1 MVSVSK
7 KELTENYAA
16 LTSIP
21 FVRRTIKCVKQ
32 LTKENKELR
41 KENEM
46 FKKMIDTLFDMQSAN
61 GTKHNGCCGPTVNQ
75 PVSEVAIKKERVVVD
90 LSKDISHST
99 DENVVYDITDKSNNH
114 LHMEI
119 LARPYGVAM

>member
-1 MVSVSK
+1 MVSVTK

-41 KENEM
+41 KENEY
-46 FKKMIDTLFDMQSAN
+46 K
-61 GTKHNGCCGPTVNQ
+61 
-75 PVSEVAIKKERVVVD
+75 
-90 LSKDISHST
+90 
-99 DENVVYDITDKSNNH
+99 NH
-114 LHMEI
+114 LK
-119 LARPYGVAM
+119 